1 MSVCVCVSFSLLAGR
16 TSKSAEK
23 PLNIFKDPHKNKTL
37 KQLRHIVRMRKGKG
51 RGEEARLGWNVFEIS
66 KAVNQFDGQEA
77 WQEEEEDQATL
88 AASTYEFIT
97 LSGITSTLSWHRLA
111 HAPLRSSSSVSP
123 PLPP

>member
-1 MSVCVCVSFSLLAGR
+1 MS
-16 TSKSAEK
+16 
-23 PLNIFKDPHKNKTL
+23 
-37 KQLRHIVRMRKGKG
+37 KGKG

-123 PLPP
+123 PLPPWAGQTPVLCFAAFKNNFNGKFIDQASNKHGRGGM